1 MVHLVVAKFSTHFG
15 TICALLGKFSL
26 LKMAKYWKYNMVI
39 WSHCTRSDFCTFAY
53 FCNFFTSFG
62 TEKNV
67 PLPSGG
73 NPVHRIEQRLF
84 RKLPTLIRVH
94 LNTILGLFY
103 LVLSWYILEF
113 TLNTYPHQRASKYH
127 SRPLLFSFV
136 LVHSWIYIMP
146 TVSQPEIMGLF
157 HLWANIIDLFA
168 TSCSMTG
175 GIKTERM
182 KLSD

>member
-1 MVHLVVAKFSTHFG
+1 MQYVKISVTRFG
-15 TICALLGKFSL
+15 EIPPLWQIIKNLWQYFYGLFGFQLTLAQFVFSL

-84 RKLPTLIRVH
+84 RKLPTLIRGH

-103 LVLSWYILEF
+103 LVLSWYIREF
-113 TLNTYPHQRASKYH
+113 TLCQQCH
-127 SRPLLFSFV
+127 SLKLWDSFTCEQ
-136 LVHSWIYIMP
+136 I
-146 TVSQPEIMGLF
+146 
-157 HLWANIIDLFA
+157 
-168 TSCSMTG
+168 
-175 GIKTERM
+175 
-182 KLSD
+182 